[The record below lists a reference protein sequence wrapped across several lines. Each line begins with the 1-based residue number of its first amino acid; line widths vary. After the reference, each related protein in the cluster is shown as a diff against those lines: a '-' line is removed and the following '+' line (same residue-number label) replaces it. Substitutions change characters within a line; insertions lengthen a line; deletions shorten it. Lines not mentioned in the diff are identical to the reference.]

1 MKVSVWDTYV
11 TREDGKLMHFDILV
25 PNKLNDEQII
35 LKYGATY
42 LKSKAFKTERIT
54 SEICN
59 FCHIEQA
66 TDAIMHQIENK
77 GFSIIEMENCD

>member
-11 TREDGKLMHFDILV
+11 KREDGKLMHFDILV
-25 PNKLNDEQII
+25 PNEVKDEQTI
-35 LKYGATY
+35 LNFGTSY
-42 LKSKAFKTERIT
+42 LKSKTFKTESISSR
-54 SEICN
+54 ICN

-66 TDAIMHQIENK
+66 TDAVINAIKNK